1 MALDRS
7 SEARLRGSPMVREVG
22 CSTNFALGKG
32 LMAETS
38 RTMVKWSASFDGC
51 SGWRADLH
59 LWLTPVA
66 YCLFSAHRGNAR
78 SAPARPQRH
87 LPAGE
92 EVMARKWEMGFC
104 GRICKSMSDKRL
116 CISTSSAC
124 LQDFLAEGCVW
135 GVLG

>member
-51 SGWRADLH
+51 SGWRADLN
-59 LWLTPVA
+59 LRLTPVA
-66 YCLFSAHRGNAR
+66 YCLFSAHWGNAR

-92 EVMARKWEMGFC
+92 EVMARKWKGVSAAESVSPC
-104 GRICKSMSDKRL
+104 RIKGYAFRPPVPASK
-116 CISTSSAC
+116 IS
-124 LQDFLAEGCVW
+124 
-135 GVLG
+135 